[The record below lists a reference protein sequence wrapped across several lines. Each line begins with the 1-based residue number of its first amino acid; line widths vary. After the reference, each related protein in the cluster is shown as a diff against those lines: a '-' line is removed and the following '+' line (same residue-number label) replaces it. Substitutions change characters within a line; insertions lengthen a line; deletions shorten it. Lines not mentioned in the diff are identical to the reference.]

1 MNDLI
6 LMIRQKYLLLD
17 EHLNE
22 LTRRFWA
29 ASEAA
34 ALGYGGIAIVAEATG
49 LSRRTIE
56 RGLGQIVTESKPPSN
71 KIRRPGAGRKSAK
84 EKQPGLMEALEALVE
99 PLSRGD
105 PESPLRW
112 TCKSTRRI
120 ADEMRKAGWTISNC
134 LVDTLLRE
142 LAYSLQG
149 NRKTLEGNQHPD
161 RNAQFEHINTQVAQ
175 AMKSRQPVISVDTK
189 KKELIGNYANFGKQW
204 LKRGESRAV
213 NGHDFPDPAI
223 PRAFPYG
230 IYDLFANKGFVNVGT
245 HHDTAAFAV
254 ESIRAWWVAM
264 GVKLYPDTQR
274 LLITADGGGSN
285 GSRLRLW
292 KWELQRLA
300 DRLGFPI
307 SVMHFPP
314 GTSKWNKVE
323 HRLFSFISQN
333 WKGEPLLNY
342 ETVVNLIRKTTTRTG
357 LRVKCRLDMR
367 KYPLGRKVTD
377 EEMKTLNLRPGDFH
391 GEWNYTIAPNK
402 HN

>member
-1 MNDLI
+1 MDKI
-6 LMIRQKYLLLD
+6 KDIRLKYLLLD

-22 LTRRFWA
+22 LTRRLWC
-29 ASEAA
+29 ASEAL
-34 ALGYGGIAIVAEATG
+34 ALGYGGIAVVAEATG

-56 RGLGQIVTESKPPSN
+56 RGIRQVEEANTPQPLSV
-71 KIRRPGAGRKSAK
+71 RRPGGGRKSAV
-84 EKQPGLMEALEALVE
+84 EKQPGLLEALEALVE
-99 PLSRGD
+99 PMTRGD

-120 ADEMRKAGWTISNC
+120 AEELRKDGWTASHF
-134 LVDTLLRE
+134 LVDALLRGME
-142 LAYSLQG
+142 YSLQR

-161 RNAQFEHINTQVAQ
+161 RNAQFEHINAQVTQ
-175 AMKSRQPVISVDTK
+175 AMRKRQPVISVDTK
-189 KKELIGNYANFGKQW
+189 KKELIGNYANPGREWWKKGK
-204 LKRGESRAV
+204 APMV
-213 NGHDFPDPAI
+213 NGHDFPDPSV

-230 IYDLFANKGFVNVGT
+230 IYDLFANNGFVNVGT

-254 ESIRAWWVAM
+254 ESIRAWWTAM
-264 GVKLYPDTQR
+264 GVKLYSQAKR

-292 KWELQRLA
+292 KWELQRLS
-300 DRLGFPI
+300 DRLGIPI

-333 WKGEPLLNY
+333 WRGEPLVDY
-342 ETVVNLIRKTTTRTG
+342 ETVVKLIRRTTTRTG
-357 LRVKCRLDMR
+357 LKVKCRLDMR

-377 EEMKTLNLRPGDFH
+377 EEMATIRLVPDPFH
-391 GEWNYTIAPNK
+391 GEWNYSIRP
-402 HN
+402 HGQI